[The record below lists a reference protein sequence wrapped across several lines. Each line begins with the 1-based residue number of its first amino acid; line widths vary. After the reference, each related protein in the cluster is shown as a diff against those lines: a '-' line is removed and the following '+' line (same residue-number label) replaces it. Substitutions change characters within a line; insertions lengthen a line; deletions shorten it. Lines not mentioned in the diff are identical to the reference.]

1 VTVEDAEGS
10 FEAYVQ
16 GRITALSRTAYLLT
30 GDHHLAQD
38 LVQQTLMRVAGRW
51 RRVIAGGDPD
61 AYVRRVLYTQH
72 VSWWRRHR
80 RIREVRV
87 ALPPEHESPDRSDD
101 LAVAL
106 AVRSALVKLA
116 PRQRAVLVLRYFE
129 DLTEAQAAE
138 VLGCSIGTVKSQT
151 RDALARLRTFAPD
164 LRGLIDAEVNG

>member
-1 VTVEDAEGS
+1 MEDAEGS

-16 GRITALSRTAYLLT
+16 GRIAALSRTAYLLT

-87 ALPPEHESPDRSDD
+87 ASPPERELPDCSDD
-101 LAVAL
+101 LA
-106 AVRSALVKLA
+106 
-116 PRQRAVLVLRYFE
+116 RQPHHRRARH
-129 DLTEAQAAE
+129 
-138 VLGCSIGTVKSQT
+138 G
-151 RDALARLRTFAPD
+151 RLRD
-164 LRGLIDAEVNG
+164 RLRHPRPQRLRALHPLHRCG